1 MFSKLK
7 VVAVLLLVLHLLII
21 NSAYAQDRV
30 DDVAWLSQSIRFP
43 FADKWRLDI
52 RPIVRITDGI
62 SRLNNVSFDYSLNY
76 SLDKRINFIIL
87 SRTFFFPDRGPRRF
101 IFLDAVHKLKKEEWR
116 LTFTSL
122 IRLHYAFDTNNTV
135 DPDFIRFD
143 QGVKYKLG
151 NKFSSFVA
159 VEAWMKLN
167 DKFEIGQARYKLGG
181 TYQIR
186 KKSSLNLQYW
196 RQQSYNAEFSR
207 LDHMI
212 VFTIIH
218 ILQD

>member
-87 SRTFFFPDRGPRRF
+87 SRTFFSQIEARG
-101 IFLDAVHKLKKEEWR
+101 D
-116 LTFTSL
+116 S
-122 IRLHYAFDTNNTV
+122 
-135 DPDFIRFD
+135 
-143 QGVKYKLG
+143 
-151 NKFSSFVA
+151 FS
-159 VEAWMKLN
+159 
-167 DKFEIGQARYKLGG
+167 
-181 TYQIR
+181 
-186 KKSSLNLQYW
+186 
-196 RQQSYNAEFSR
+196 
-207 LDHMI
+207 
-212 VFTIIH
+212 
-218 ILQD
+218 